1 MRPIFSALQKT
12 SARVWT
18 PPTRAIRSP
27 RVPSKINSICAKY
40 RLQQFRH
47 ISQSRQLAEGL
58 NIVDHPARL
67 VRVNKKHGPGLI
79 ILGMSMSNA
88 TYSQEYYI
96 LVIKR

>member
-27 RVPSKINSICAKY
+27 RVPSKINSICAKF

-79 ILGMSMSNA
+79 ILGALMSNV
-88 TYSQEYYI
+88 TYSRE
-96 LVIKR
+96 